1 MERHLSAQTG
11 ILNIVKKS
19 KLSEVV
25 NFMCQLDWSH
35 RVPRYLVKHYS
46 GCFCRVLFHEINI

>member
-25 NFMCQLDWSH
+25 NFMSQLDW
-35 RVPRYLVKHYS
+35 LQDA
-46 GCFCRVLFHEINI
+46 